1 MHTIAPLKKVAK
13 FYEEE
18 RLVRS
23 RKELGTIHKRRC
35 ADHRSTREGQ
45 RKEPVGKENIDPDNR
60 LEAISKLFERGV
72 VRLLRQRSREQREH
86 HAPTNTLSP
95 SCNIYFEIISKKMLL
110 SLGQGDREAGKGH
123 FDPAPKG

>member
-110 SLGQGDREAGKGH
+110 SLGAR
-123 FDPAPKG
+123 

>member
-1 MHTIAPLKKVAK
+1 
-13 FYEEE
+13 
-18 RLVRS
+18 
-23 RKELGTIHKRRC
+23 
-35 ADHRSTREGQ
+35 
-45 RKEPVGKENIDPDNR
+45 VGKENIDPDNR

-110 SLGQGDREAGKGH
+110 SLGQDDREAGKGH